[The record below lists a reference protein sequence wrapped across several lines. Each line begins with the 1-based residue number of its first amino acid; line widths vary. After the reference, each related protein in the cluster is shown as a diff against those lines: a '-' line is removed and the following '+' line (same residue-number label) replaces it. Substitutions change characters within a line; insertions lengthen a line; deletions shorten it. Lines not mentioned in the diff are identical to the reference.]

1 MAKPLEGIVVLDNS
15 LYEVGPRS
23 TMFLA
28 DMGATVIKVEPPEGE
43 FYRSYAKFLP
53 FAERQ
58 ISISNR
64 NKKGIRLNLK
74 SVRGM
79 EVFRDLV
86 AKADVFVEA
95 FRPGVAKELG
105 IDYETLRVINPGL
118 IYLSIAI
125 YGQTGPYHQIRGYDI
140 IAQAAGG
147 MLGYYDPP
155 PRGQFLPLSDF
166 TSPIYAALAVL
177 LALHHRRKTGRGQHI
192 DLSCQDVM
200 YATNFLAAS
209 YDCLK
214 GRVDDSVLDCI
225 AGVYPHGQYPRL
237 VYGFYK
243 TKDDNYVFVAP
254 LQEEHWR
261 AFVDVVGSEELRD
274 QSKYGNLMQRAK
286 HSDDGARIVAE
297 WVLARTRD
305 EVKKTM
311 DKAGIPCEP
320 VVRPEELRDDPQ
332 LNAREMLVEVSCPEL
347 GKFKI
352 AGVPMKLSDT
362 PGAVECAGPKLGEHT
377 EEILASLLGYGEDR
391 IAELRREGVV

>member
-23 TMFLA
+23 TMLLA

-53 FAERQ
+53 LAERQ

-64 NKKGIRLNLK
+64 NKRGIRLNLK
-74 SVRGM
+74 SSKGM
-79 EVFRDLV
+79 EVFKDLV
-86 AKADVFVEA
+86 AKADVFAEA

-105 IDYETLRVINPGL
+105 IDYETLRTANPGL

-125 YGQTGPYHQIRGYDI
+125 YGQTGPYHQVRGYDI

-147 MLGYYDPP
+147 MLCYYDPP

-166 TSPIYAALAVL
+166 TSPVYAAFAVL
-177 LALHHRRKTGRGQHI
+177 LALHDRRRTGRGQHI

-209 YDCLK
+209 YDILK
-214 GRVDDSVLDCI
+214 DRVDNSVLDCI

-237 VYGFYK
+237 VYGFYR
-243 TKDDNYVFVAP
+243 TKDDNYVFIAP

-261 AFVDVVGSEELRD
+261 AFVHVVGSQELRD
-274 QSKYGNLMQRAK
+274 ASKYGSLIQRAK
-286 HSDDGARIVAE
+286 HSGDGARVVAE
-297 WVLARTRD
+297 WVAARTRD
-305 EVKKTM
+305 EVKRTM
-311 DKAGIPCEP
+311 DDAGIPCEP
-320 VVRPEELRDDPQ
+320 VVRPEELKDDPQ
-332 LNAREMLVEVSCPEL
+332 LNDREMLVEVSSPDL

-352 AGVPMKLSDT
+352 AGVPIKLSDT
-362 PGAVECAGPKLGEHT
+362 PGAVEHVGPKLGEHT
-377 EEILASLLGYGEDR
+377 EEVLAGLLGYGEDR
-391 IAELRREGVV
+391 IAELKREGVI

>member
-1 MAKPLEGIVVLDNS
+1 MAKSLEGIVILDNS

-53 FAERQ
+53 VAERQ

-74 SVRGM
+74 SGRGM
-79 EVFRDLV
+79 EVFKELV
-86 AKADVFVEA
+86 GKVDVFVEA

-105 IDYETLRVINPGL
+105 IDYETLRAINPGL

-125 YGQTGPYHQIRGYDI
+125 YGQTGPYHQARGYDI
-140 IAQAAGG
+140 IAQAAAG
-147 MLGYYDPP
+147 MLCYYDPP

-166 TSPIYAALAVL
+166 TSPVYAALAVM

-214 GRVDDSVLDCI
+214 GRVDDSVLNWI

-243 TKDDNYVFVAP
+243 TKDDNCVFVAP
-254 LQEEHWR
+254 MEEGHWQ
-261 AFVDVVGSEELRD
+261 AFVNVIGRSELMD
-274 QSKYGNLMQRAK
+274 PIKYGTLIQRAK
-286 HSDDGARIVAE
+286 HSDEGARLVAE
-297 WVLARTRD
+297 WVAARTRD
-305 EVKKTM
+305 EVKRTM
-311 DKAGIPCEP
+311 DEAGIPCEP
-320 VVRPEELRDDPQ
+320 VLRMEELKDDPQ
-332 LNAREMLVEVSCPEL
+332 LNAREMLVDVSCPDQ
-347 GKFKI
+347 GTFKI
-352 AGVPMKLSDT
+352 PGTPMKLSET
-362 PGAVECAGPKLGEHT
+362 PGVVERAGPRLGEHT
-377 EEILASLLGYGEDR
+377 EEILANFLGYSEDR
-391 IAELRREGVV
+391 IAELRREGAI